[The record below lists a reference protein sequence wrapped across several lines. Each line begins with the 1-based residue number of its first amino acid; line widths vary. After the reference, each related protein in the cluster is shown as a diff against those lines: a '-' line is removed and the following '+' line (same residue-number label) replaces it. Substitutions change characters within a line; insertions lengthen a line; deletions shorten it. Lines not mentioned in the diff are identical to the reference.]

1 MKRDWNL
8 IRELLINIRDG
19 DEVQFNPDRR
29 QDAFTDWSYFDTR
42 IPTLHGHDWL
52 EATVRARTEHQ
63 SEVETHLELMLEAGL
78 ISGPAADG
86 PEILAHRDR
95 YRLTLHGYDLL
106 DVMEQEDL
114 WRDIKTE
121 LKDKSLPLSD
131 LTITELGKR
140 IVLKRLALK

>member
-1 MKRDWNL
+1 MKRNWDL
-8 IRELLINIRDG
+8 IRELMINIRDG
-19 DEVQFNPDRR
+19 NTAQFNPEGNSS
-29 QDAFTDWSYFDTR
+29 DADWSYFNIDVMAMR
-42 IPTLHGHDWL
+42 GYDKDH
-52 EATVRARTEHQ
+52 ATAFARTKFKTV
-63 SEVETHLELMLEAGL
+63 VETHLELMLEAGL
-78 ISGPAADG
+78 ISGPSADG

-131 LTITELGKR
+131 LTITELGKQ